1 MMIKILSLYFL
12 LLFSFNVLGMNE
24 IDTKIFIDS
33 NTLYDKGDY
42 KSALSKYHELIDR
55 YPKSGELYYN
65 LANAYYKN
73 GELGKSIFF
82 YIKARK
88 ILPRHGD
95 VKYNLEYARNQKID
109 KQENNKDLLDLFN
122 IPFNEDELLILVT
135 VFALF
140 FWSIM
145 IISLYRKNFII
156 ISTRYIAIILL
167 FLTGTLLTIHTFSK
181 KEIGVITS
189 PEASVFSTIGVDS
202 IKLFT
207 LHEGSEVVV
216 VDKKDN
222 WILVTLGENRKGWIP
237 SDKIIN

>member
-1 MMIKILSLYFL
+1 MITKILTLYFL
-12 LLFSFNVLGMNE
+12 LIFSSSALTLSDV
-24 IDTKIFIDS
+24 DTKTFIDS
-33 NTLYDKGDY
+33 NTFYDQGDY
-42 KSALSKYHELIDR
+42 KNAITKYHELINH

-82 YIKARK
+82 YIKARN

-95 VKYNLEYARNQKID
+95 VKYNLEYAKNQKID
-109 KQENNKDLLDLFN
+109 KQEGNLNLLNLFN

-140 FWSIM
+140 FWIIM
-145 IISLYRKNFII
+145 IISLYRKTFII
-156 ISTRYIAIILL
+156 VSTRYLAIFLLILTSMML
-167 FLTGTLLTIHTFSK
+167 IIHTFSL
-181 KEIGVITS
+181 KELGVITAQ
-189 PEASVFSTIGVDS
+189 ETSVFSTIGAGS

-216 VDKKDN
+216 LDKKDN
-222 WILVTLGENRKGWIP
+222 WVLITLGDNRKGWVP
-237 SDKIIN
+237 SDKLIN